1 MGDYRKLWQEL
12 GMELEKHDMLCEAL
26 PPLYEKVYLTQQNR
40 PEAMGYFDFVISEI
54 HGARVEELAVHNRAG
69 GKIVGTFCVFVPTEI
84 IQAAGGIAVG
94 LCGGSQFWVPDGEKV
109 LPRNLCPLIKGSVG
123 AKISGTCPYFQFCD
137 LLVGETTCDGKK
149 KAWEVLGEYMPIHVM
164 DLPQM
169 KREKDYTAWRDEI
182 NIFVNKLEELTGNKI
197 NAENLA
203 AAIKTDNAR
212 RQALSRLYEARKA
225 DPVPISG
232 KDALLISQIA
242 FYDDPVRF
250 ADKTNEVCVELEA
263 RIAAGEGVFPAG
275 TPRLLVTG
283 TPQAIPNWKLHHLV
297 ESAGGAIVCEETCT
311 GTRYFDNLVNEEA
324 SGFDEQLQ
332 AGRPA
337 EVTRFRQQLIAD
349 RLGLQTSFVPSSPA
363 DLVALIRRQVTG
375 GGGGR
380 IAFDAL
386 NAPNPAPSSDELLA
400 WNPDGSPDAS
410 ANPIGWITGVIA
422 GILGSL
428 VN

>member
-26 PPLYEKVYLTQQNR
+26 PPLYEKVYLTQHNR

-182 NIFVNKLEELTGNKI
+182 NVFVNKLEELTGNKI

-212 RQALSRLYEARKA
+212 RQALMRLYEARKV

-250 ADKTNEVCVELEA
+250 ADKTNEVCAELET

-275 TPRLLVTG
+275 APRLLVTG

-311 GTRYFDNLVNEEA
+311 GTRYFANLVNEEA
-324 SGFDEQLQ
+324 SGFDGQLQ
-332 AGRPA
+332 A
-337 EVTRFRQQLIAD
+337 LAD
-349 RLGLQTSFVPSSPA
+349 RYMGVNCACFTPN
-363 DLVALIRRQVTG
+363 D
-375 GGGGR
+375 GR
-380 IAFDAL
+380 VEDVL
-386 NAPNPAPSSDELLA
+386 RLA
-400 WNPDGSPDAS
+400 KEYRVD
-410 ANPIGWITGVIA
+410 GVIYYNLQFCHSYGVEYRKVERALKEA
-422 GILGSL
+422 GIPVML
-428 VN
+428 VETDYSEEDAGQISTRVEAFLEMLR

>member
-12 GMELEKHDMLCEAL
+12 GMELEKHDILCQAL
-26 PPLYEKVYLTQQNR
+26 PPLYESVYLSQQNR
-40 PEAMGYFDFVISEI
+40 PAAMGYFDYVISEI
-54 HGARVEELAVHNRAG
+54 HGARVEELAAHNRAG
-69 GKIVGTFCVFVPTEI
+69 GKIVGGFCVFVPTEI

-149 KAWEVLGEYMPIHVM
+149 KAWEVLNEYVPVHVM

-169 KREKDYTAWRDEI
+169 KREKDYAAWRDEI
-182 NIFVNKLEELTGNKI
+182 NIFVNKIEELTGNKI

-250 ADKTNEVCVELEA
+250 AAKTNEVCAELEE
-263 RIAAGEGVFPAG
+263 RISAGKGVFPKGA
-275 TPRLLVTG
+275 PRLLVTG

-311 GTRYFDNLVNEEA
+311 GTRYFSNPVNEESHDLDGQIRA
-324 SGFDEQLQ
+324 L
-332 AGRPA
+332 
-337 EVTRFRQQLIAD
+337 AD
-349 RLGLQTSFVPSSPA
+349 RYMGVNCACFTPNH
-363 DLVALIRRQVTG
+363 
-375 GGGGR
+375 GR
-380 IAFDAL
+380 VEDVL
-386 NAPNPAPSSDELLA
+386 RLA
-400 WNPDGSPDAS
+400 REYRVD
-410 ANPIGWITGVIA
+410 GVIYYNLQFCHTYGVEYRKVEQALKEA
-422 GILGSL
+422 GIPVML
-428 VN
+428 VETDYSEEDAGQIATRVEAFLEILR

>member
-26 PPLYEKVYLTQQNR
+26 PPLYEKVYLSQQNR
-40 PEAMGYFDFVISEI
+40 PSAMGYFDFVISEI
-54 HGARVEELAVHNRAG
+54 HGARIEELAVHNRAG

-84 IQAAGGIAVG
+84 IQAAGGVAVG

-123 AKISGTCPYFQFCD
+123 AKLSGTCPYFQFCD

-182 NIFVNKLEELTGNKI
+182 NIFVNRLEELTGNKI

-212 RQALSRLYEARKA
+212 RRALMRLYKARKA
-225 DPVPISG
+225 DPVPVSG

-250 ADKTNEVCVELEA
+250 AAKTNEVCAELEA

-275 TPRLLVTG
+275 APRLLVTG

-311 GTRYFDNLVNEEA
+311 GTRYFSNLVKEEA
-324 SGFDEQLQ
+324 SEIDGQLQ
-332 AGRPA
+332 A
-337 EVTRFRQQLIAD
+337 LAD
-349 RLGLQTSFVPSSPA
+349 RYMGVNCACFTPN
-363 DLVALIRRQVTG
+363 D
-375 GGGGR
+375 GR
-380 IAFDAL
+380 VEDVL
-386 NAPNPAPSSDELLA
+386 RLA
-400 WNPDGSPDAS
+400 KEYRVD
-410 ANPIGWITGVIA
+410 GVIYYNLQFCHANGVEYRKVERALKEA
-422 GILGSL
+422 GIPVML
-428 VN
+428 VETDYSEEDAGQISTRVEAFLEMLR